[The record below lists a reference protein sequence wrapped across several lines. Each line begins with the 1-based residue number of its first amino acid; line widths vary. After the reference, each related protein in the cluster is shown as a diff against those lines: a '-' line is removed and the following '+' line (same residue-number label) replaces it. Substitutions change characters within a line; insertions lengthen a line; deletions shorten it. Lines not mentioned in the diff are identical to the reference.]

1 LRAAYFDVD
10 GTLVGTNLLHPTLK
24 YLTATASPLESLRRV
39 AGALL
44 DSPNLIAA
52 EMLDRKLFNERLFYH
67 FKGMSQDRMKF
78 LSGEVFESIIRPRIF
93 RGTHDLIAQCR
104 AAGLRIILITGSLS
118 CTVAPL
124 AKHLGADQVIANRL
138 EYKERYATGRL
149 VRPVVAGPEKAR
161 IIVADALER
170 GIDLAG
176 SHAYSDSYSDV
187 PMLSLV
193 GHPFCINPDAKLAKL
208 ARSYHWS
215 ILDIDRPSPG
225 DEGFSRRRRA
235 FGFFR

>member
-24 YLTATASPLESLRRV
+24 YLMTTASPLESARRV
-39 AGALL
+39 LGAAL
-44 DSPNLIAA
+44 DAPNLLAA
-52 EMLDRKLFNERLFYH
+52 ELKDRKLFNERLFFH
-67 FKGMSQDRMKF
+67 FKGMSQDRMEF
-78 LSGEVFESIIRPRIF
+78 LSDEVFDTVIRPRIF
-93 RGTHDLIAQCR
+93 RGSVELVEQCR
-104 AAGLRIILITGSLS
+104 SAGLRIILVTGSLA

-124 AKHLGADQVIANRL
+124 AAHLGADQVIANRL
-138 EYKERYATGRL
+138 EYKEGYATGRL
-149 VRPVVAGPEKAR
+149 SRPVVAGPEKAR
-161 IIVADALER
+161 IMVADARER

-176 SHAYSDSYSDV
+176 SHAYSDSFSDV

-215 ILDIDRPSPG
+215 ILDIDRLTPG
-225 DEGFSRRRRA
+225 EHGLSRRRKA
-235 FGFFR
+235 FGFFG

>member
-1 LRAAYFDVD
+1 MRAAYFDVD

-24 YLTATASPLESLRRV
+24 YLMTNASPLESLRRV
-39 AGALL
+39 AGAAL
-44 DSPNLIAA
+44 DAPNLVAA
-52 EMLDRKLFNERLFYH
+52 ELKDRKLFNERLFFH
-67 FKGMSQDRMKF
+67 FRGMSQDRMEF
-78 LSGEVFESIIRPRIF
+78 LSDEVFDTVIRPRIF
-93 RGTHDLIAQCR
+93 RGTHDLVEQCR
-104 AAGLRIILITGSLS
+104 KAGLQIVLVTGSLG

-124 AKHLGADQVIANRL
+124 ATHLGADRVIANRL
-138 EYKERYATGRL
+138 EYKEGYATGRL
-149 VRPVVAGPEKAR
+149 MRPVVAGPEKAR
-161 IIVADALER
+161 IIVADAQDHD
-170 GIDLAG
+170 IDLAG

-215 ILDIDRPSPG
+215 ILDIDRPTSG
-225 DEGFSRRRRA
+225 ERALKRRRVA